1 MRGGCLGSLE
11 FNGYTGKARAQCLVF
26 RQKAFFSIRCPLGHL
41 AQSVHGMKQNIDH
54 FLGQN
59 HGLIAAEVQQILDIV
74 EESSESVE
82 LQQGSVALDG
92 VRRAKQRRNQLAI
105 FGMRLQR
112 QKRLL
117 HLREALLGFFPER
130 L

>member
-1 MRGGCLGSLE
+1 
-11 FNGYTGKARAQCLVF
+11 V
-26 RQKAFFSIRCPLGHL
+26 SI
-41 AQSVHGMKQNIDH
+41 
-54 FLGQN
+54 
-59 HGLIAAEVQQILDIV
+59 
-74 EESSESVE
+74 
-82 LQQGSVALDG
+82 ALDG

-130 L
+130 LQEHSPINFHDSLQDFDYCVSCVRAKNNALPAVHANYRGNDRYLRLR